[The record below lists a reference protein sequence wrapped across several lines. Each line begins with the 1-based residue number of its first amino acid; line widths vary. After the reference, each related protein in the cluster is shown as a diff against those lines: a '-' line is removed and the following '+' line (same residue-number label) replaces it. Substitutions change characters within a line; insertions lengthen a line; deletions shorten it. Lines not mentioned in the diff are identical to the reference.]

1 MKKIKPYS
9 LVSQKTWELLPE
21 KSHKLDWNEGD
32 FNMIEEVKND
42 LVNFIKD
49 KPLNWYPNLLDHS
62 VISGLRL
69 LENNKINKDMI
80 QYFAGSDSIHRTV
93 VNCFLKENDKVLII
107 KPSYDNFRYLC
118 EVNGVQVEY
127 FKLKD
132 DGIINFELLGKAI
145 SNDIKL
151 VYFVNPNNPTGLAY
165 PIDELNEMIKEKL
178 DTYFLIDEA
187 YSDFWGH
194 TMVDSINEHI
204 NVIVTK
210 TMSKSFGLAGFRFGY
225 CVASKDLIDLMNYFR
240 NPKDINTLSL
250 VAVKS
255 TIKHIDKVREYISE
269 VRIEREKLRKLI
281 ESFSWITSPFDST
294 TNFLLLKLDTKKLK
308 IKFIDHLTVDNI
320 FVRDFNELFESDSYL
335 RISIG
340 NSITMKRLSE
350 SIIKFSNSL

>member
-21 KSHKLDWNEGD
+21 KSYKLDWNEGD
-32 FNMIEEVKND
+32 FKMIEEVKND

-62 VISGLRL
+62 VLSGLRL

-151 VYFVNPNNPTGLAY
+151 VYFVKTCFLA
-165 PIDELNEMIKEKL
+165 KFFFFVKL
-178 DTYFLIDEA
+178 F
-187 YSDFWGH
+187 FW
-194 TMVDSINEHI
+194 
-204 NVIVTK
+204 
-210 TMSKSFGLAGFRFGY
+210 
-225 CVASKDLIDLMNYFR
+225 
-240 NPKDINTLSL
+240 
-250 VAVKS
+250 
-255 TIKHIDKVREYISE
+255 
-269 VRIEREKLRKLI
+269 
-281 ESFSWITSPFDST
+281 
-294 TNFLLLKLDTKKLK
+294 
-308 IKFIDHLTVDNI
+308 
-320 FVRDFNELFESDSYL
+320 
-335 RISIG
+335 
-340 NSITMKRLSE
+340 
-350 SIIKFSNSL
+350 